1 VSRAG
6 IEPAKPRHTGPN
18 RFTRSMTWVGPQND
32 ESRLGDPAAFA
43 KNLEK
48 PPYLRL
54 KSTKVNAGEVL
65 ANARAHDCPTTPDW
79 LRLEQLKYTTAFMTR
94 AQCTYRARF
103 VNENFAFAN
112 LFQIQH
118 ALSGASDTP
127 SARSIDVS
135 GAQDRSTLPRPQPSS
150 LAAGSK
156 RKNVASS
163 RYNS

>member
-1 VSRAG
+1 
-6 IEPAKPRHTGPN
+6 
-18 RFTRSMTWVGPQND
+18 MTWVGPQND

-94 AQCTYRARF
+94 SQCTYRARF
-103 VNENFAFAN
+103 VNENFV
-112 LFQIQH
+112 ITH
-118 ALSGASDTP
+118 SSV
-127 SARSIDVS
+127 RS
-135 GAQDRSTLPRPQPSS
+135 RS

-163 RYNS
+163 WYSSG